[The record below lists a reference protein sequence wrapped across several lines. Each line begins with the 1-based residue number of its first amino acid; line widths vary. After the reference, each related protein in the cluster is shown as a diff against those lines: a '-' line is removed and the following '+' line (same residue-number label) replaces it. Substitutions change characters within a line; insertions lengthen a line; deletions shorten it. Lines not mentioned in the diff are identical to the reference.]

1 MLHAVRIKSSQQK
14 VSRVGN
20 APSTNLS
27 KVELSI
33 LLVRYTFDLEE
44 GGGGM
49 GVALPT
55 LMTKYAPFA
64 VESVGR

>member
-1 MLHAVRIKSSQQK
+1 MLHAVRIKSSQQNG
-14 VSRVGN
+14 SSVGN
-20 APSTNLS
+20 APNANLS

-33 LLVRYTFDLEE
+33 LLVRDTFDLEE